1 MGKIRI
7 NDLARELEVKSRAI
21 LDALVAVGFLEKK
34 THSSAVDEDIAEK
47 VRRYLRGG
55 AMPAPAAAPA
65 AAPPL
70 SLPATPAAAAPQ
82 ASEVEEVNTTAE
94 SVATAAPPKASPQP
108 PAAPRPGLRPAPA
121 VAPEAPKAPPK
132 MPVAPQRPIY
142 RAPSQ
147 VHPVPAP
154 ASTTPASAA
163 PAPPVPPPA
172 PAAAP
177 VAPAAPRP
185 AAPVLRPAT
194 PVAPFKPFV
203 HAGTPAP
210 RPTAA
215 APPPRSAPTIRR
227 PQLNISPNAATP
239 GAPLPPAAPT
249 PGRRLIVPVA
259 PTRPTYTAPPPVRT
273 THPVPG
279 HPIAGPAPG
288 QPIYRR
294 PIPAGARPG
303 VPRPGVVPEGRRP
316 MHPTRPGAGRNLPPR
331 GAHYGRHDGHRK
343 EGAQRFQPSSRP
355 VPAGPVATATS
366 ITISEGITVKEL
378 SERLGLRARD
388 VIRKLLDRGLMVTVN
403 QSLDTEIATQIARDF
418 GAEAQTVSFEQEA
431 MGQALAQADAP
442 EAAAASA
449 AAASDSTT
457 LRPRAPVVTIMGHV
471 DHGKTSLLDA
481 IRLTSVAA
489 GEAGGI
495 TQHIGAYKIQI
506 TDPQSPAF
514 GREVVFIDTPG
525 HAAFT
530 RMRARG
536 AKVTDIVVLVVAA
549 DDGVMPQT
557 LEAIDHA
564 KAAGVPIVVAINKI
578 DKPDAQPDR
587 VKKQLG
593 DRGLLAEDW
602 GGTTVMVNVS
612 AKAKTNLNLLLE
624 MILLVSDLQELRA
637 DPERPAQGV
646 VLEAQLDR
654 GRGPVA
660 RILVQNGTLRAGD
673 TIILGSVMGRV
684 RAMFDDR
691 GAAIDTAGPSTPV
704 EVLGLDG
711 MPDAGDTWLVVND
724 RSKAKQI
731 VDFREEKARE
741 ATLTRSAR
749 LNLEALSQQLARGD
763 VKELN
768 LIVKADVT
776 GSVEVL
782 NDSINKLS
790 NEKVKVRIIH
800 SGVGAITENDV
811 LLASASHAVV
821 IGFNVRPERKAADL
835 AEKEKV
841 DIRLHAIIYELT
853 DEIKRAMHGL
863 LEPTFKEN
871 PLGRA
876 AVQETFRIPKVG
888 TIAGC
893 IVKEGKLVRD
903 AQVRVLRDSAVVH
916 TGKLSSLRR
925 FKDDASEV
933 RVGMECGVSVANFS
947 DIKPGDI
954 IEAFT
959 IEKVAPM
966 MA

>member
-21 LDALVAVGFLEKK
+21 LDALLAVGFLEKK
-34 THSSAVDEDIAEK
+34 THSSAVDEDVAEK

-55 AMPAPAAAPA
+55 AMPAAAPA
-65 AAPPL
+65 AP
-70 SLPATPAAAAPQ
+70 SLARPATPAAAASTLGELP
-82 ASEVEEVNTTAE
+82 EVTATEERVE
-94 SVATAAPPKASPQP
+94 AAPPAKASAQP
-108 PAAPRPGLRPAPA
+108 PATPRPGLRPAPA
-121 VAPEAPKAPPK
+121 MAPEAPKTPPK

-147 VHPVPAP
+147 VHPAPAP
-154 ASTTPASAA
+154 ASTSPASPASAA
-163 PAPPVPPPA
+163 PAPPAPPTAPA
-172 PAAAP
+172 P
-177 VAPAAPRP
+177 APAAPRP
-185 AAPVLRPAT
+185 TAPVLRPAT

-203 HAGTPAP
+203 PAGTPAP
-210 RPTAA
+210 HPAA
-215 APPPRSAPTIRR
+215 APAARPAPTARR
-227 PQLNISPNAATP
+227 PQLNFSPSASTP
-239 GAPLPPAAPT
+239 GAPPPATPT

-259 PTRPTYTAPPPVRT
+259 TTRPTYSAPPPVHS

-279 HPIAGPAPG
+279 RPIAGPAPG

-294 PIPAGARPG
+294 PAPAGARPG

-331 GAHYGRHDGHRK
+331 GAHYGRHDAHRK

-355 VPAGPVATATS
+355 LPTGPVATATS

-431 MGQALAQADAP
+431 LGQALAQADAS
-442 EAAAASA
+442 EAAMASDA

-612 AKAKTNLNLLLE
+612 AKAKINLNLLLE

-731 VDFREEKARE
+731 VDFREGKARE
-741 ATLTRSAR
+741 ATLARSAR

-768 LIVKADVT
+768 LIVKADMQ

-790 NEKVKVRIIH
+790 TEKVKVRIIH

-841 DIRLHAIIYELT
+841 DIRPHAIIYELT

-871 PLGRA
+871 SLGRA
-876 AVQETFRIPKVG
+876 EVQQTFRIPKVG

-959 IEKVAPM
+959 VEKVAPM